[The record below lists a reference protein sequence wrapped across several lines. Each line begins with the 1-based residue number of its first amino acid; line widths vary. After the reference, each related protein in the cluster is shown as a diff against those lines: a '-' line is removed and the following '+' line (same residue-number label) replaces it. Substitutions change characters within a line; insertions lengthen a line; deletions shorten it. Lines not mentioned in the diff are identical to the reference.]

1 MSNLIKLM
9 QGAEVSQS
17 LPTKR
22 EIQASSKD
30 FVKKLLDSG
39 EYNKQ
44 ELYAQALRLKEALTV
59 IEKELKDSFDMEG
72 FEAFGLKATYRS
84 GGNTINYREDPV
96 YEQME
101 KDLKDRQEL
110 LKLAQHQE
118 LVLDAGGYEVP
129 KVSTTP
135 RKSSLAVTF

>member
-1 MSNLIKLM
+1 MSSLIKLM